1 MVVMDVRDV
10 LRDVLG
16 SLRVQFLQLR
26 QGCSTPEAS
35 ALDFRF
41 RGQLYESFDYA
52 AFAAGMMDL
61 VPEKGVID
69 YRDEFGLHYLVFRG
83 NEEEPNTF
91 FFFGPYLFREYGE
104 ENYRELQQRHGL
116 SESAVETLR
125 WYFLRIPVVFDVLS
139 WHHLF
144 ATLLSRYLANPDL
157 EIRNVRHE
165 RAEAAKEKPSI
176 ALSSI
181 PYPSIEDRYA
191 TEERMLQ
198 AIRRGDISEATYQ
211 QNMFM
216 GHALDERVPDSL
228 RNAKDMVIAASAVMR
243 KAVQQAEVHP
253 LYSDG
258 VSGEVLREIEDAEN
272 LVQVAALVPRMIRRY
287 CLLVQTYSRERY
299 SGLVRDVLN
308 FVDFHYME
316 PMNLESLAV
325 KQAVNKNYL
334 STRFH
339 KEVGMTVTDYINL
352 TRVRRSLKLLRGTA
366 LSMPEIA
373 ERCGFSDANY
383 YTRVFKKV
391 HGSTP
396 NEYRKSLQSPK
407 LPKSNTTTG
416 GV

>member
-1 MVVMDVRDV
+1 MVVLDVRDV

-157 EIRNVRHE
+157 EIRNIRHD
-165 RAEAAKEKPSI
+165 RVQAAKEKPSI

-181 PYPSIEDRYA
+181 PYTSIEERYA

-216 GHALDERVPDSL
+216 GHAAQRQGHGH
-228 RNAKDMVIAASAVMR
+228 RRQCRHAQGGAA
-243 KAVQQAEVHP
+243 
-253 LYSDG
+253 G
-258 VSGEVLREIEDAEN
+258 
-272 LVQVAALVPRMIRRY
+272 
-287 CLLVQTYSRERY
+287 
-299 SGLVRDVLN
+299 
-308 FVDFHYME
+308 
-316 PMNLESLAV
+316 
-325 KQAVNKNYL
+325 
-334 STRFH
+334 
-339 KEVGMTVTDYINL
+339 
-352 TRVRRSLKLLRGTA
+352 RGTPA
-366 LSMPEIA
+366 V
-373 ERCGFSDANY
+373 Y
-383 YTRVFKKV
+383 
-391 HGSTP
+391 
-396 NEYRKSLQSPK
+396 
-407 LPKSNTTTG
+407 
-416 GV
+416 